1 MSHSLNATT
10 RLLPLLEMAFQAE
23 QMKMAKIVQRI
34 AVLKGKLKE
43 IDRPM
48 RSEPLSAANRAGA
61 DLRWDA
67 WAQERKKVI
76 NQELALALR
85 DREQA
90 RDQMIAALSKL
101 EAAKKMQASA
111 VSQAR
116 QTAIRRASW

>member
-1 MSHSLNATT
+1 MSDSLNATT

-34 AVLKGKLKE
+34 NMLNEKLKE

-48 RSEPLSAANRAGA
+48 RSEPLSAATRAGA
-61 DLRWDA
+61 DLRWDT
-67 WAQERKKVI
+67 WAQERKKVV
-76 NQELALALR
+76 NQELALELR

-90 RDQMIAALSKL
+90 RDHMIAALSKL
-101 EAAKKMQASA
+101 EAAKKMQANA